1 LTLVISMTLAG
12 IELAYLIKEIGKKT
26 EGCYV
31 SNIYGIN
38 RNSLLFKMRH
48 PDKPDTMLMISSIG
62 IWTTNKKI
70 DPIEPN
76 KLLRR
81 LRSDLLRSKIEKI
94 EQIGTERIAYL
105 TFSNYDNKFVLIVEF
120 FGEGN
125 MLLCNYNRK
134 ILALMHSIDVRH
146 RQLRVGLEYKPP
158 PQDGIDVMDLKDDEF
173 KKILSTSTSIGK
185 IIGRSLG
192 LPKKYVEEIIRL
204 SGIDR
209 VTPSNELSE
218 DEIDGLFHVINTTV
232 SSVVDGKHDPTI
244 ISDPEESD
252 VFPIRFSDDNMKAR
266 EVTSFNDGLDI
277 IFTEEILQK
286 GKSLYS
292 KEAEKRISELQNRL
306 EEQKNAITIVQEK
319 SKRIADVA
327 NLLFSMQT
335 EGKTSVSEHT
345 VIEALKKYDAELIR
359 EKGVQILKISDAK
372 VKIELDAPL
381 PSIASTLF
389 NESKKQKGAI
399 GSIEKLIK
407 KTEDLLEKTIEK
419 GEIAKGS
426 VSFSDVRKKSW
437 YERYRWFFTSDG
449 MLAVGGRDSSSNSA
463 LVRKHMESDDK
474 IFHAEIN
481 GSPFFILKDR
491 SEDLMALS
499 LEETAQATVCFS
511 RAWQVSGHGLSSFWV
526 KPDQIK
532 KAAPTGQSMGKGSFM
547 IYGTR
552 NFIKVPSLKLAV
564 GILKQDENFL
574 LISGPVDPIKKNCLC
589 YVIIEPGGSTISDV
603 AKKIRAEFN
612 KYSDKFQK
620 LFVVDDYVRALPTGS
635 SKITSTGT
643 QKSI

>member
-1 LTLVISMTLAG
+1 MTLAG
-12 IELAYLIKEIGKKT
+12 IELAYLIKEIGEKT
-26 EGCYV
+26 QGCYV

-48 PDKPDTMLMISSIG
+48 PDKPDTMLMVSSIG
-62 IWTTNKKI
+62 LWTTSKKI

-94 EQIGTERIAYL
+94 EQVGTERIAYL
-105 TFSNYDNKFVLIVEF
+105 TFSNFDNRFVLIIEF

-125 MLLCNYNRK
+125 ILLCNYNKK

-158 PQDGIDVMDLKDDEF
+158 PQDGIDIIDLEKKEF
-173 KKILSTSTSIGK
+173 KEALLTSTSIGK

-204 SGIDR
+204 ASIDR
-209 VTPSNELSE
+209 AKPSNEISE
-218 DEIDGLFHVINTTV
+218 EEFEALFDVIKTTV
-232 SSVVDGKHDPTI
+232 SSVINGTHDPTI
-244 ISDPEESD
+244 ITDGEESD
-252 VFPIRFSDDNMKAR
+252 VFPIRFSDDNTKAR
-266 EVTSFNDGLDI
+266 EVSSFNEGLDI
-277 IFTEEILQK
+277 IFTEQILQK

-306 EEQKNAITIVQEK
+306 EEQKNAIRIVQEK
-319 SKRIADVA
+319 SKNIADVA
-327 NLLFSMQT
+327 NLLFSLQS
-335 EGKTSVSEHT
+335 EGKSKLSDPK
-345 VIEALKKYDAELIR
+345 VIEVMKNQDAELIK
-359 EKGVQILKISDAK
+359 EKGISMVKINDAK
-372 VKIELDAPL
+372 VRIEPDAPL
-381 PSIASTLF
+381 PSIASVLF
-389 NESKKQKGAI
+389 DESKKQKGAI
-399 GSIEKLIK
+399 NSIEKLIK
-407 KTEDLLEKTIEK
+407 KTEDQLEKTIAK
-419 GEIAKGS
+419 GEIAKGA
-426 VSFSDVRKKSW
+426 VGFSDIRKKSW

-449 MLAVGGRDSSSNSA
+449 MLAVGGRDGSSNSA
-463 LVRKHMESDDK
+463 LVRKHMENDDK

-491 SEDLMALS
+491 SGSLMPLS

-552 NFIKVPSLKLAV
+552 NFIKVASLKLAV

-574 LISGPVDPIKKNCLC
+574 LVSGPVEPIKKNCLC
-589 YVIIEPGGSTISDV
+589 YVIIEPGGSPISDV

-612 KYSDKFQK
+612 KSDDKFQK

-643 QKSI
+643 QKLI

>member
-1 LTLVISMTLAG
+1 MTLAG
-12 IELAYLIKEIGKKT
+12 IELAYLIKEIGEKT
-26 EGCYV
+26 QGCYV

-62 IWTTNKKI
+62 LWTTSKKI

-94 EQIGTERIAYL
+94 EQVGTERIAYL
-105 TFSNYDNKFVLIVEF
+105 TFSNFDNRFVLIIEF

-125 MLLCNYNRK
+125 ILLCNYNKK

-158 PQDGIDVMDLKDDEF
+158 PQDGIDIIDLEKKEF
-173 KKILSTSTSIGK
+173 KEALLTSTSIGK

-204 SGIDR
+204 ASIDR
-209 VTPSNELSE
+209 AKPSNEISE
-218 DEIDGLFHVINTTV
+218 EEFEALFDVIKTTV
-232 SSVVDGKHDPTI
+232 SSVINGTHDPTI
-244 ISDPEESD
+244 ITDGEESD
-252 VFPIRFSDDNMKAR
+252 VFPIRFSDDNTKAR
-266 EVTSFNDGLDI
+266 EVSSFNEGLDI
-277 IFTEEILQK
+277 IFTEQILQK

-306 EEQKNAITIVQEK
+306 EEQKNAIRIVQEK
-319 SKRIADVA
+319 SKNIADVA
-327 NLLFSMQT
+327 NLLFSLQS
-335 EGKTSVSEHT
+335 EGKSKLSDPK
-345 VIEALKKYDAELIR
+345 VIEVMKNQDAELIK
-359 EKGVQILKISDAK
+359 EKGISMVKINDAK
-372 VKIELDAPL
+372 VRIEPDAPL
-381 PSIASTLF
+381 PSIASVLF
-389 NESKKQKGAI
+389 DESKKQKGAI
-399 GSIEKLIK
+399 YSIEKLIK
-407 KTEDLLEKTIEK
+407 KTEDQLEKTIAK
-419 GEIAKGS
+419 GEIAKGA
-426 VSFSDVRKKSW
+426 VGFSDIRKKSW

-449 MLAVGGRDSSSNSA
+449 ILAVGGRDSSSNSA
-463 LVRKHMESDDK
+463 LVRKHMEADDK

-481 GSPFFILKDR
+481 GSPFFILKNT
-491 SEDLMALS
+491 SGSMMPLS
-499 LEETAQATVCFS
+499 LEETAHATVCFS

-552 NFIKVPSLKLAV
+552 NFIRVASLKLAV

-574 LISGPVDPIKKNCLC
+574 LVSGPVEPIKKNCLC
-589 YVIIEPGGSTISDV
+589 YVIIEPGGSPISDV

-612 KYSDKFQK
+612 KSDEKFQK

-643 QKSI
+643 QKLI

>member
-1 LTLVISMTLAG
+1 MTLAG
-12 IELAYLIKEIGKKT
+12 IELAYLIKEIGEKT
-26 EGCYV
+26 QGCYV

-62 IWTTNKKI
+62 LWTTSKKI

-94 EQIGTERIAYL
+94 EQVGTERIAYL
-105 TFSNYDNKFVLIVEF
+105 TFSNFDNRFVLIIEF

-125 MLLCNYNRK
+125 ILLCNYNKK

-158 PQDGIDVMDLKDDEF
+158 PQDGIDIIDLEKKEF
-173 KKILSTSTSIGK
+173 KEALLTSTSIGK

-204 SGIDR
+204 SSIDR
-209 VTPSNELSE
+209 AKPSNEISE
-218 DEIDGLFHVINTTV
+218 EEFEALFDVIKTTISSVINGT
-232 SSVVDGKHDPTI
+232 HDPTI
-244 ISDPEESD
+244 ITDGEESD
-252 VFPIRFSDDNMKAR
+252 VFPIRFSDDNTKAR
-266 EVTSFNDGLDI
+266 EVSSFNEGLDI
-277 IFTEEILQK
+277 IFTEQILQK

-306 EEQKNAITIVQEK
+306 EEQKNAIRIVQEK
-319 SKRIADVA
+319 SKNIADVA
-327 NLLFSMQT
+327 NLLFSLQS
-335 EGKTSVSEHT
+335 EGKSKLSDPK
-345 VIEALKKYDAELIR
+345 VIEVMKNQDAELIK
-359 EKGVQILKISDAK
+359 EKGISMVKINDAK
-372 VKIELDAPL
+372 VRIEPDAPL
-381 PSIASTLF
+381 PSIASVLF
-389 NESKKQKGAI
+389 DESKKQKGAI
-399 GSIEKLIK
+399 NSIEKLIR
-407 KTEDLLEKTIEK
+407 KTEDHLEKTIAK
-419 GEIAKGS
+419 GEIAKGA
-426 VSFSDVRKKSW
+426 VGFSDIRKKSW

-449 MLAVGGRDSSSNSA
+449 MLAVGGRDGSSNSA
-463 LVRKHMESDDK
+463 LVRKHMENDDK

-491 SEDLMALS
+491 SETLMPLS

-552 NFIKVPSLKLAV
+552 NFIKVASLKLAV
-564 GILKQDENFL
+564 GILKEDENFL
-574 LISGPVDPIKKNCLC
+574 LVSGPVEPIKKNCLC
-589 YVIIEPGGSTISDV
+589 YVIIEPGGSPISDV

-612 KYSDKFQK
+612 KSDDKFQK

-643 QKSI
+643 QKLI

>member
-1 LTLVISMTLAG
+1 MTLAG
-12 IELAYLIKEIGKKT
+12 IELAYLIKEIGEQT

-48 PDKPDTMLMISSIG
+48 PDKPDIMLMISSIG
-62 IWTTNKKI
+62 LWTTSKKI

-94 EQIGTERIAYL
+94 EQVGTERIAYL
-105 TFSNYDNKFVLIVEF
+105 TFSNFDNRFVLIIEF

-125 MLLCNYNRK
+125 ILLCNYNKK

-158 PQDGIDVMDLKDDEF
+158 PQDGIDIIDLEKKEF
-173 KKILSTSTSIGK
+173 KEALLTSTSIGK

-204 SGIDR
+204 ASIDR
-209 VTPSNELSE
+209 AKPSNEISE
-218 DEIDGLFHVINTTV
+218 EEFEALFDVIKTTISSVINGT
-232 SSVVDGKHDPTI
+232 HDPTI
-244 ISDPEESD
+244 ITDGEESD
-252 VFPIRFSDDNMKAR
+252 VFPIRFSDDNTKAR
-266 EVTSFNDGLDI
+266 EVSSFNEGLDI
-277 IFTEEILQK
+277 IFTEQILQK

-306 EEQKNAITIVQEK
+306 EEQKNAIRIVQEK
-319 SKRIADVA
+319 SKNIADVA
-327 NLLFSMQT
+327 NLLFSLQS
-335 EGKTSVSEHT
+335 EGKSKLSDPK
-345 VIEALKKYDAELIR
+345 VIEVMKNQDAELIK
-359 EKGVQILKISDAK
+359 EKGISMVKINDAK
-372 VKIELDAPL
+372 VRIEPDAPL
-381 PSIASTLF
+381 PSIASVLF
-389 NESKKQKGAI
+389 DESKKQKGAI
-399 GSIEKLIK
+399 NSIEKLIK
-407 KTEDLLEKTIEK
+407 KTEDQLEKTIAK
-419 GEIAKGS
+419 GEIAKGA
-426 VSFSDVRKKSW
+426 VGFSDIRKKSW

-449 MLAVGGRDSSSNSA
+449 MLAVGGRDGSSNSA
-463 LVRKHMESDDK
+463 LVRKHMENDDK

-491 SEDLMALS
+491 SETLMPLS

-552 NFIKVPSLKLAV
+552 NFIKVSSLKLAV
-564 GILKQDENFL
+564 GILKRDENFL
-574 LISGPVDPIKKNCLC
+574 LVCGPAEPIKKNCLC
-589 YVIIEPGGSTISDV
+589 YVIIEPGGSPISDV

-612 KYSDKFQK
+612 KSDDKFQK

-643 QKSI
+643 QKLI

>member
-1 LTLVISMTLAG
+1 MTLAG
-12 IELAYLIKEIGKKT
+12 IELAYLIKEIGEKT
-26 EGCYV
+26 QGCYV

-62 IWTTNKKI
+62 LWTTSKKI

-105 TFSNYDNKFVLIVEF
+105 TFSNFDNRFVLIIEF

-125 MLLCNYNRK
+125 ILLCNYNKK

-158 PQDGIDVMDLKDDEF
+158 PQDGIDIIDLEKKEF
-173 KKILSTSTSIGK
+173 KEALLTSTSIGK

-204 SGIDR
+204 SSIDR
-209 VTPSNELSE
+209 AKPSNEISE
-218 DEIDGLFHVINTTV
+218 EEFEALFDVIKTTV
-232 SSVVDGKHDPTI
+232 SSVINGTHDPTI
-244 ISDPEESD
+244 ITDGEESD
-252 VFPIRFSDDNMKAR
+252 VFPIRFSDDNTKAR
-266 EVTSFNDGLDI
+266 EVSSFNEGLDI
-277 IFTEEILQK
+277 IFTEQILQK

-306 EEQKNAITIVQEK
+306 EEQKNAIRIVQEK
-319 SKRIADVA
+319 SKNIADVA
-327 NLLFSMQT
+327 NLLFSLQS
-335 EGKTSVSEHT
+335 EGKSKLSDPK
-345 VIEALKKYDAELIR
+345 VIEVMKNQDAELIK
-359 EKGVQILKISDAK
+359 EKGISMVKINDAK
-372 VKIELDAPL
+372 VRIEPDAPL
-381 PSIASTLF
+381 PSIASVLF
-389 NESKKQKGAI
+389 DESKKQKGAI
-399 GSIEKLIK
+399 NSIEKLIK
-407 KTEDLLEKTIEK
+407 KTEDQLEKTIAK
-419 GEIAKGS
+419 GEIAKGA
-426 VSFSDVRKKSW
+426 VGFSDIRKKSW

-449 MLAVGGRDSSSNSA
+449 MLAVGGRDGSSNSA
-463 LVRKHMESDDK
+463 LVRKHMENDDK

-491 SEDLMALS
+491 SETLMPLS

-552 NFIKVPSLKLAV
+552 NFIKVASLKLAV
-564 GILKQDENFL
+564 GILKEDENFL
-574 LISGPVDPIKKNCLC
+574 LVSGPVEPIKKNCLC
-589 YVIIEPGGSTISDV
+589 YVIIEPGGSPISDV

-612 KYSDKFQK
+612 KSDDKFQK

-643 QKSI
+643 QKLI

>member
-1 LTLVISMTLAG
+1 MTVAG
-12 IELAYLIKEIGKKT
+12 IELAYLIKEIGHEI

-48 PDKPDTMLMISSIG
+48 PDKPDIMLMLSTMG
-62 IWTTNKKI
+62 MWTTSKKI

-81 LRSDLLRSKIEKI
+81 LRSDLLRSKIEKV

-105 TFSNYDNKFVLIVEF
+105 TFSNFDNRFVLIVEF

-125 MLLCNYNRK
+125 MLLCNYSKK

-146 RQLRVGLEYKPP
+146 RQLRIGLEYKPP
-158 PQDGIDVMDLKDDEF
+158 PQDGIDIIDLKKEEF
-173 KKILSTSTSIGK
+173 KEILSTSTSIGK
-185 IIGRSLG
+185 IIGRGLG

-204 SGIDR
+204 SSIDR
-209 VTPSNELSE
+209 TKPSDEISE
-218 DEIDGLFHVINTTV
+218 DEFESLFDVIRITISNVINGV
-232 SSVVDGKHDPTI
+232 HDPTI
-244 ISDPEESD
+244 ITDAEKSDI
-252 VFPIRFSDDNMKAR
+252 FPIRFSDDNTGAR
-266 EVTSFNDGLDI
+266 EVPSFNEGLDI
-277 IFTEEILQK
+277 IFTERILEK
-286 GKSLYS
+286 GKSLYGE
-292 KEAEKRISELQNRL
+292 EAQKRISELQNRL
-306 EEQKNAITIVQEK
+306 EEQKNAIEIVQKK
-319 SKRIADVA
+319 SKNIAGVA
-327 NLLFSMQT
+327 NLLFSMQS
-335 EGKTSVSEHT
+335 EGKSKISEPE
-345 VIEALKKYDAELIR
+345 VVKALKNQNAELVK
-359 EKGVQILKISDAK
+359 EKGVPILKIDDAK

-381 PSIASTLF
+381 PSIASILF
-389 NESKKQKGAI
+389 DESKKQKGAI
-399 GSIEKLIK
+399 TSIEKLIE
-407 KTEDLLEKTIEK
+407 KTEDQLEKTIEK

-426 VSFSDVRKKSW
+426 VGFSDIRKKNW

-449 MLAVGGRDSSSNSA
+449 LLAVGGRDSSSNSA
-463 LVRKHMESDDK
+463 LVRKHMESNDK

-481 GSPFFILKDR
+481 GSPFFILKDTN
-491 SEDLMALS
+491 EDLMPLS
-499 LEETAQATVCFS
+499 LEETAYATVCFS
-511 RAWQVSGHGLSSFWV
+511 RAWQASAHGLNSFWV

-552 NFIKVPSLKLAV
+552 NFIKVASLKLAV
-564 GILKQDENFL
+564 GIVQQDENFL
-574 LISGPVDPIKKNCLC
+574 LVSGPVEPIKKNCLC
-589 YVIIEPGGSTISDV
+589 YVIIEPGGSPISDV

-612 KYSDKFQK
+612 KSDEKFQK

-643 QKSI
+643 QKLI

>member
-1 LTLVISMTLAG
+1 MTLAG
-12 IELAYLIKEIGKKT
+12 IELAYLIKEIGEKT
-26 EGCYV
+26 QGCYV

-62 IWTTNKKI
+62 LWTTSKKI

-94 EQIGTERIAYL
+94 EQVGTERIAYL
-105 TFSNYDNKFVLIVEF
+105 TFSNFDNRFVLIIEF

-125 MLLCNYNRK
+125 ILLCNYNKK

-158 PQDGIDVMDLKDDEF
+158 PQDGIDIIDLEKKEF
-173 KKILSTSTSIGK
+173 KEALLTSTSIGK

-204 SGIDR
+204 SSIDR
-209 VTPSNELSE
+209 AKPSNEISE
-218 DEIDGLFHVINTTV
+218 EEFEALFDVIKTTISSVINGT
-232 SSVVDGKHDPTI
+232 HDPTI
-244 ISDPEESD
+244 ITDGEESD
-252 VFPIRFSDDNMKAR
+252 VFPIRFSDDNTKAR
-266 EVTSFNDGLDI
+266 EVSSFNEGLDI
-277 IFTEEILQK
+277 IFTEQILQK

-306 EEQKNAITIVQEK
+306 EEQKNAIRIVQEK
-319 SKRIADVA
+319 SKNIADVA
-327 NLLFSMQT
+327 NLLFSLQS
-335 EGKTSVSEHT
+335 EGKSKLSDPK
-345 VIEALKKYDAELIR
+345 VIEVMRNQDAELIK
-359 EKGVQILKISDAK
+359 EKGISMVKINDAK
-372 VKIELDAPL
+372 VRIEPDAPL
-381 PSIASTLF
+381 PSIASVLF
-389 NESKKQKGAI
+389 DESKKQKGAI
-399 GSIEKLIK
+399 NSIEKLIK
-407 KTEDLLEKTIEK
+407 KTEDQLEKTIAK
-419 GEIAKGS
+419 GEIAKGA
-426 VSFSDVRKKSW
+426 VGFSDIRKKSW

-449 MLAVGGRDSSSNSA
+449 MLAVGGRDGSSNSA
-463 LVRKHMESDDK
+463 LVRKHMENDDK

-491 SEDLMALS
+491 SGTLMPLS

-552 NFIKVPSLKLAV
+552 NFIKVASLKLAV
-564 GILKQDENFL
+564 GILQEDENFL
-574 LISGPVDPIKKNCLC
+574 LVSGPVEPIKKNCLC
-589 YVIIEPGGSTISDV
+589 YVIIEPGGSPISDV

-612 KYSDKFQK
+612 KSDDKFQK
-620 LFVVDDYVRALPTGS
+620 LFMVDDYVRALPTGS
-635 SKITSTGT
+635 SKITNTGT
-643 QKSI
+643 QKLI

>member
-1 LTLVISMTLAG
+1 MTVAG
-12 IELAYLIKEIGKKT
+12 IELAYLIKEIGHEI

-48 PDKPDTMLMISSIG
+48 PDKPDIMLMLSTMG
-62 IWTTNKKI
+62 MWTTSKKI

-81 LRSDLLRSKIEKI
+81 LRSDLLRSKIEKV

-105 TFSNYDNKFVLIVEF
+105 TFSNFDNRFVLIVEF

-125 MLLCNYNRK
+125 ILLCNYSKK

-146 RQLRVGLEYKPP
+146 RQLRIGLEYKPP
-158 PQDGIDVMDLKDDEF
+158 PQDGIDIIDLKKEEF
-173 KKILSTSTSIGK
+173 KEILSTSTSIGK
-185 IIGRSLG
+185 IIGRGLG

-204 SGIDR
+204 SSIDR
-209 VTPSNELSE
+209 TKPSDEISE
-218 DEIDGLFHVINTTV
+218 DEFESLFDVIRITISNVINGV
-232 SSVVDGKHDPTI
+232 HDPTI
-244 ISDPEESD
+244 ITDAEKSDI
-252 VFPIRFSDDNMKAR
+252 FPIRFSDDNTGAR
-266 EVTSFNDGLDI
+266 EVPSFNEGLDI
-277 IFTEEILQK
+277 IFTERILEK
-286 GKSLYS
+286 GKSLYGE
-292 KEAEKRISELQNRL
+292 EAQKRISELQNRL
-306 EEQKNAITIVQEK
+306 EEQKNAIEIVQKK
-319 SKRIADVA
+319 SKNIAGVA
-327 NLLFSMQT
+327 NLLFSMQS
-335 EGKTSVSEHT
+335 EGKSKISEPE
-345 VIEALKKYDAELIR
+345 VVKALKNQNAELVK
-359 EKGVQILKISDAK
+359 EKGVPILKIDDAK

-381 PSIASTLF
+381 PSLASILF
-389 NESKKQKGAI
+389 DESKKQKGAI
-399 GSIEKLIK
+399 TSIEKLIE
-407 KTEDLLEKTIEK
+407 KTEDQLEKTIEK

-426 VSFSDVRKKSW
+426 VGFSDIRKKNW

-449 MLAVGGRDSSSNSA
+449 LLAVGGRDSSSNSA
-463 LVRKHMESDDK
+463 LVRKHMESNDK

-481 GSPFFILKDR
+481 GSPFFILKDTN
-491 SEDLMALS
+491 EDLMPLS
-499 LEETAQATVCFS
+499 LEETAYATVCFS
-511 RAWQVSGHGLSSFWV
+511 RAWQASAHGLNSFWV

-552 NFIKVPSLKLAV
+552 NFIKVASLKLAV
-564 GILKQDENFL
+564 GIMKEDENFL
-574 LISGPVDPIKKNCLC
+574 LVSGPVEPIKKNCLC
-589 YVIIEPGGSTISDV
+589 YVIIEPGGSPISDV

-612 KYSDKFQK
+612 KSDEKFQK

-643 QKSI
+643 QKLI